1 MPVRA
6 RPRAP
11 ASSSPRRAVQTTQ
24 PLEKSRRDLV
34 SGESPALRHEPAREG
49 EYLPGRRLRRRVG
62 STKPN
67 GIHRLT
73 DATIRDAEPRD
84 KPYVLSDG
92 ASLYVEV
99 KPNGSKLWKW
109 DFRLPGAKNDQPYS
123 IGPWP
128 HVSIDT
134 ARLDADEARAWVR
147 QGLNPTTQRKIKRA
161 TNAATQALDFASVA
175 AEWEAGKKKVW
186 SKRHAN
192 AQHRLLVRFLL
203 PGLGALPIGDI
214 QTPHVLATLQAI
226 ERRGAHELLPKSRV
240 ICLRHAIATGRRAS
254 DPTLALAGAFTR
266 PPVVNRPTVSD
277 AEFPALFKALAEV
290 PAELTTKLA
299 LYFQIAT
306 WVRPGEVRFAEWGE
320 IDRAKKLWRIA
331 AARMKTRVP
340 FVQPLSPLAMT
351 ILERAAELRQTHTPD
366 ELIFPGFTKSGHLSE
381 NAFTALLAR
390 AGHYGRQGGV
400 AGAYDRGEYI
410 PARRRILGHWAD
422 QCTAWGMRLP

>member
-1 MPVRA
+1 M
-6 RPRAP
+6 
-11 ASSSPRRAVQTTQ
+11 
-24 PLEKSRRDLV
+24 
-34 SGESPALRHEPAREG
+34 
-49 EYLPGRRLRRRVG
+49 G

-147 QGLNPTTQRKIKRA
+147 QGLNPTTQRKIKRT

-226 ERRGAHELLPKSRV
+226 ERRRAHELLSKSRV
-240 ICLRHAIATGRRAS
+240 ICSQIFRHAIATGRRAS
-254 DPTLALAGAFTR
+254 DPTLAPAGAFTR
-266 PPVVNRPTVSD
+266 RPVVNRPTVSD

-381 NAFTALLAR
+381 NAFALLTR
-390 AGHYGRQGGV
+390 AGHYGRQTAHGFRASFKTWAGEWEGEKEFDAVASELCLAHRQGGV